1 MRVFK
6 VGNVKLLIKFSWVK
20 GDDDGKWNKWVR
32 ILEKGKG
39 IVNNNVK
46 RNELKRVVKSW
57 WEKVVVE

>member
-39 IVNNNVK
+39 IVNNVK

>member
-6 VGNVKLLIKFSWVK
+6 VGNVKLLIKFTWVK
-20 GDDDGKWNKWVR
+20 GDDDDGKWNKWVR

-39 IVNNNVK
+39 IVNNVK

-57 WEKVVVE
+57 WEKVAVE